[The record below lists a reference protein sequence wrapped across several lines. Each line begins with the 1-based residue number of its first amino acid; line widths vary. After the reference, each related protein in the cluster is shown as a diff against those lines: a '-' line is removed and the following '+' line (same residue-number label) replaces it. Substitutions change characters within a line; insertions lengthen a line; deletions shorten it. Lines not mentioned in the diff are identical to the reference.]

1 MNKETVSINGK
12 EYILDLDKAMKWV
25 SNCPSNETSIE
36 TEIHIIEPLDDED
49 SLPPVVSVD
58 EDGNEYASLTM
69 PSTKEVTEV
78 KSTKNPQMS
87 DFRWQLIYRL
97 IDQLFTD
104 GYDKED
110 GGSLHPLQSDNE
122 LTFAHRLA
130 MNTLIN
136 MGILKVSEQK

>member
-25 SNCPSNETSIE
+25 SNCPSNETSTE
-36 TEIHIIEPLDDED
+36 TEIHIIEPLDDEEN
-49 SLPPVVSVD
+49 SSTVVSVD
-58 EDGNEYASLTM
+58 EEGNEYASLSI

-87 DFRWQLIYRL
+87 DFRWQLLYRL

-104 GYDKED
+104 GFDKEN
-110 GGSLHPLQSDNE
+110 GCLHPLQSDNE